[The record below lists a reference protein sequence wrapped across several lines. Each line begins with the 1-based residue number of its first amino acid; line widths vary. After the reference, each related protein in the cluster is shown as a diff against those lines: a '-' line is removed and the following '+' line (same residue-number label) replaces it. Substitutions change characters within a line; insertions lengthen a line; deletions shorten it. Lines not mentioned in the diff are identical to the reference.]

1 VARAVHSPA
10 TMSAWPLPTALLLS
24 MLLPACEAGTGMLSP
39 DANTG
44 ASPDASVG
52 VVADA
57 SSDPDAHVPD
67 PERGLSAGCGK
78 ASGTGL
84 QSRTIQIDGVDRTF
98 LRFIPAGYK
107 PNTPMSLVLAF
118 HGSGGTSAA
127 ARSTFDLEGAAGGK
141 AIIVYPQALPNEVG
155 ENRWDATNKNSV
167 DYKLVDDI
175 IARTE
180 ANFCIDRDRIFAT
193 GFSLGARFTSNLG
206 CWRGDVLR
214 AIAPVAPGGDVQS
227 LPLTDCVGEV
237 GIWEGL
243 GNLDDSL
250 HTVGAT
256 RVREYFSAANGC
268 AATRTATTPTGCERY
283 DGCRSEVPAVWCT
296 YNLAHQWP
304 SIAPVGV
311 TSFFASFQ

>member
-1 VARAVHSPA
+1 
-10 TMSAWPLPTALLLS
+10 MSARLSAVLLVAF
-24 MLLPACEAGTGMLSP
+24 LLPGCEAGTGMLSV
-39 DANTG
+39 DANGTSG
-44 ASPDASVG
+44 DASVG
-52 VVADA
+52 DPADA
-57 SSDPDAHVPD
+57 AATDPDAHVPD
-67 PERGLSAGCGK
+67 PERGLSTGCGK
-78 ASGTGL
+78 VANTGL
-84 QSRTIQIDGVDRTF
+84 QSRTITIDGADRTF

-107 PNTPMSLVLAF
+107 PNTPMSLILAF

-127 ARSTFDLEGAAGGK
+127 ARTTFDLEGAAGGK
-141 AIIVYPQALPNEVG
+141 AIIIYPQALPNAEG
-155 ENRWDATNKNSV
+155 ENRWDATNKDGV
-167 DYKLVDDI
+167 DFKFVDDM

-214 AIAPVAPGGDVQS
+214 AIAPVAPGGDDGS
-227 LPLTDCVGEV
+227 IPLTGCVGEV

-256 RVREYFSAANGC
+256 RVRDYYSTVNGC
-268 AATRTATTPTGCERY
+268 AATRTPTTPTGCERY
-283 DGCRSEVPAVWCT
+283 DGCRAEVPAVWCT
-296 YNLAHQWP
+296 YNLAHKWP
-304 SIAPVGV
+304 PIAPAGV